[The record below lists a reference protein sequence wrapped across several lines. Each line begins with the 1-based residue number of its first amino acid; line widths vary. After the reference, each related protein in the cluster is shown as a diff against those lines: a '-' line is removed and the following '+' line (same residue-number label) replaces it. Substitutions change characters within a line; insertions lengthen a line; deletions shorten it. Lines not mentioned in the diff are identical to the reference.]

1 MENLVY
7 LAENLVEGSLN
18 FLAALKITRG
28 DVTGMWRGLYS
39 LNTQCKRWK
48 IPTLIL
54 FHRAQNHLNYLGSGL
69 NQLKQQ
75 NSTRNFC
82 GLANFQISKYFLK
95 KNVYR
100 RWNQELHLGR
110 SWWAQAPER
119 TSRRCLDCDPWQ
131 GVQCYKISGRGKI
144 ISPLRERFL
153 KFTISLLLPNIC
165 CYPRKDLIFTHF
177 LS

>member
-1 MENLVY
+1 MRWTNCQNKNLKNQFENY
-7 LAENLVEGSLN
+7 Q
-18 FLAALKITRG
+18 RG
-28 DVTGMWRGLYS
+28 CDGVFIPSILS
-39 LNTQCKRWK
+39 AKRWK

-69 NQLKQQ
+69 NPLKQQ

-119 TSRRCLDCDPWQ
+119 TSRRCLDCYPWQ
-131 GVQCYKISGRGKI
+131 GVQRNKISGRGKI
-144 ISPLRERFL
+144 ISPLRERSL
-153 KFTISLLLPNIC
+153 NFTISLLLPNIC
-165 CYPRKDLIFTHF
+165 CFQRKDLELRHAIP
-177 LS
+177 L